1 MELQCELQT
10 KYIGTPMLHY
20 CPMTKLEKRLEELE
34 VILDGVSSQFQTF
47 KNKIKKQQFIGFRLL
62 IGSDEGILA

>member
-1 MELQCELQT
+1 MNFYKVTIIGKFIWNCNVNFKQ

-34 VILDGVSSQFQTF
+34 IILDGVS
-47 KNKIKKQQFIGFRLL
+47 N
-62 IGSDEGILA
+62 

>member
-1 MELQCELQT
+1 MELQCNFQM

-34 VILDGVSSQFQTF
+34 IILDGVSNQFQTF
-47 KNKIKKQQFIGFRLL
+47 LKINIINDLQGL
-62 IGSDEGILA
+62 DY